1 MRLDAGPEEVASCAN
16 LGVAAGNRWSGPFMT
31 RAGGADM
38 QCYSQA
44 MDSSA
49 TNSRT
54 NDLTLRRS
62 VGIGLRRWRVSTMIL
77 ALLLI
82 WCSATLYV
90 GRTALFGSVF
100 PKWVMISGHDF
111 RGSSVYEI
119 EIRDGA
125 LEVYRAP
132 EYAASEHPPANTRGR
147 AYLTVTERDFR
158 NARLDGHRRRE
169 LKLEPVRMVGFPD
182 GKSFTDAER
191 RDIADQVTSDFFRS
205 ADVRRQENVR
215 RRDWMRDGDGVF
227 SVDADPGGVTFE
239 YTPVDLAYVT
249 RVLLVSTP
257 LSVMAGVIVL
267 MGVATQIRYR
277 HANSQCVWCGYQLT
291 SDDANAECSECGRLG
306 PR

>member
-31 RAGGADM
+31 RAGGAGM

-54 NDLTLRRS
+54 NDLTLHRS

-82 WCSATLYV
+82 WCLATAWG
-90 GRTALFGSVF
+90 GRTALLGVAF
-100 PKWVMISGHDF
+100 PKWVLNSERNFWD
-111 RGSSVYEI
+111 SNVYEI
-119 EIRDGA
+119 RIRDGV
-125 LEVYRAP
+125 LEARRPTSYM
-132 EYAASEHPPANTRGR
+132 PPDWPADGARGR
-147 AYLTVTERDFR
+147 AFLTVKVRDLR
-158 NARLDGHRRRE
+158 NARLVGHKRRE
-169 LKLEPVRMVGFPD
+169 LRLEPVQMVGFPD
-182 GKSFTDAER
+182 GNSFTDAER
-191 RDIADQVTSDFFRS
+191 RDIADQVISNFLRS
-205 ADVRRQENVR
+205 ADVRRQENGR

-257 LSVMAGVIVL
+257 LSVFASFVAL

-277 HANSQCVWCGYQLT
+277 HANSQCVWCGYQLA